1 MIDKGKPA
9 VVAGFFKMKASG
21 VFDDADAAGLSHPV
35 FMLFELLLRAKYPAK
50 GRAHGGGNGWL

>member
-21 VFDDADAAGLSHPV
+21 VFDDADAAGLTHPV
-35 FMLFELLLRAKYPAK
+35 FMLFKLLL
-50 GRAHGGGNGWL
+50 